1 MKRREKNRT
10 CVCWLVGATLFSA
23 STVHGQVLDGDQI
36 QMLLGQAQQIEQC
49 MAEANNSATQDLL
62 QRGERISV
70 EIENLCKAGK
80 RDAAQAMALAFG
92 REMADSPAMASLQQ
106 CAGALGALLP
116 AALASLQGNA
126 ADAVQVC
133 DVQ

>member
-1 MKRREKNRT
+1 
-10 CVCWLVGATLFSA
+10 
-23 STVHGQVLDGDQI
+23 
-36 QMLLGQAQQIEQC
+36 MLLGQAQQIEQC

-62 QRGERISV
+62 QRGERISI

-92 REMADSPAMASLQQ
+92 REMADSPAMVSLQQ
-106 CAGALGALLP
+106 CAGPLGALLP
-116 AALASLQGNA
+116 AALASLEGNA